1 MLGTLSYTS
10 EVDDAS
16 QLPGMPE
23 PYRLQMVSSNGETIV
38 FRGPYIVGRYEDT
51 DTALRNLVIVSLRE
65 TGHTGKEV
73 AECFSLSE
81 EYVATLRARAKREGS
96 AALVLKRGRP
106 RKLSEVKAR
115 RASAWANEGLSNA
128 EIARR
133 LGVHHGTI
141 GRLLGKRVKEAASDP
156 QLDLDDE
163 TPDDGDGVVEAR
175 ADAEAEVADAP
186 SATPGTTPGVATTGH
201 DEPAPL
207 PVRLEHEER
216 PSRYAGA
223 MLLHPFLERLGAP
236 EVLSALP
243 QRAARR
249 YDAASLVLSSS
260 FAFALGI
267 SSLEGAKHLRAGD
280 AGALVGLESFPHLR
294 TLRPRLRALAE
305 VSDPLSIQRAF
316 AAAMLASDEAPPEIF
331 YVDDHFVTYWGARPV
346 AKGYNIRRH
355 LAEPGRDDTFVTD
368 SYWRAICFS
377 SGEPKGL
384 SVSLPEV
391 LTELKAIVGDRPA
404 MVGFD
409 RGGSYPKVFSA
420 LAEAGMDWVTW
431 RRAPLVAPAAEPRR
445 SWVEV
450 EGKRR
455 TLVLADELVSLK
467 DYDATPVRQLSAYE
481 DGKVAF
487 QVLTSNTTF
496 KGASM
501 VHKLR
506 ARWSIENFNKY
517 VEDHQGVHWLC
528 TYEMETEDDTTP
540 AANPAR
546 KAARQH
552 KAAAKVAVTE
562 AERRLGQAMDE
573 HYASVTERI
582 AVIGERRDDV
592 TIAKD
597 ALIEAV
603 ASMKGIPAKLPR
615 NEIDPNAKR
624 ARPAFAARA
633 LQMVCRLLA
642 YNAELD
648 LARRLNTYLDDPD
661 EYRAIAR
668 NLLHL
673 GGTVAYGR
681 DAVTVRLDRPDA
693 PRVAHA
699 LEQLVKE
706 LNLGPVVRLAG
717 DRRPISY
724 QVAGMR

>member
-1 MLGTLSYTS
+1 MC
-10 EVDDAS
+10 DDPG
-16 QLPGMPE
+16 QLPAMPE
-23 PYRLQMVSSNGETIV
+23 PYRLQKVSSNGETVV
-38 FRGPYIVGRYEDT
+38 FRGPYVVGRYEDT
-51 DTALRNLVIVSLRE
+51 DLALRNLVIVSLRE
-65 TGHTGKEV
+65 IGHTGKEV
-73 AECFSLSE
+73 AECFSMSE
-81 EYVATLRARAKREGS
+81 EYVATLHARAKREGS
-96 AALVLKRGRP
+96 AALVHKRGRP
-106 RKLSEVKAR
+106 RKLSEAKAR
-115 RASAWANEGLSNA
+115 RAKAWAEEGISNA

-141 GRLLGKRVKEAASDP
+141 GRLLGRKVKEPATDP
-156 QLDLDDE
+156 QLDLKDDE
-163 TPDDGDGVVEAR
+163 APADGADDGEGAGVDEEAC
-175 ADAEAEVADAP
+175 AEAENAQAQGL
-186 SATPGTTPGVATTGH
+186 SASAASGGAAT
-201 DEPAPL
+201 DEPPPLL
-207 PVRLEHEER
+207 PVRLGDAER

-223 MLLHPFLERLGAP
+223 MLLHPFLERLGAAD
-236 EVLSALP
+236 VLSALP

-249 YDAASLVLSSS
+249 YDAAALVLSSS
-260 FAFALGI
+260 FAFALGV

-280 AGALVGLESFPHLR
+280 AGALVGLQSFPHLR

-316 AAAMLASDEAPPEIF
+316 AAAMLASDEAPPELF

-368 SYWRAICFS
+368 SDWRAICFS
-377 SGEPKGL
+377 SGEPRGL
-384 SVSLPEV
+384 SVTLPEV
-391 LTELKAIVGDRPA
+391 LTELKVIVGDRPA

-431 RRAPLVAPAAEPRR
+431 RRAPLLAPAAEPRR

-455 TLVLADELVSLK
+455 TLVLADELISLK

-487 QVLTSNTTF
+487 QVLTSNTTL
-496 KGASM
+496 KGACL

-552 KAAAKVAVTE
+552 KAAAKAAVAE

-573 HYASVTERI
+573 DYASVTERI

-597 ALIEAV
+597 ALIAAV
-603 ASMKGIPAKLPR
+603 ASMTGIPAKLPR

-661 EYRAIAR
+661 EYRAITR

-673 GGTVAYGR
+673 GGTVAYKHN
-681 DAVTVRLDRPDA
+681 AVTVRLDRPDA

-706 LNLGPVVRLAG
+706 LNLGPVVRLTG

>member
-1 MLGTLSYTS
+1 MSDETG
-10 EVDDAS
+10 
-16 QLPGMPE
+16 QLPAMPE
-23 PYRLQMVSSNGETIV
+23 PYRLQKVSSDGETVV
-38 FRGPYIVGRYEDT
+38 FRGPYVVGRYEDT
-51 DTALRNLVIVSLRE
+51 DLALRNLVIVSLRE

-73 AECFSLSE
+73 AQCFSLSE

-96 AALVLKRGRP
+96 AALVHKRGRP
-106 RKLSEVKAR
+106 RKLSEAKAR
-115 RASAWANEGLSNA
+115 RASAWANEGLSGA

-163 TPDDGDGVVEAR
+163 VPDNNDGDGVDEAR
-175 ADAEAEVADAP
+175 LEAEADVADALG
-186 SATPGTTPGVATTGH
+186 ATLRTTPDVAITSH
-201 DEPAPL
+201 DELTPL
-207 PVRLEHEER
+207 PVRLEDGER

-223 MLLHPFLERLGAP
+223 MLLHPFLERLGASD
-236 EVLSALP
+236 VLSALP

-249 YDAASLVLSSS
+249 YDAASLVLCSS
-260 FAFALGI
+260 FAFSLGI
-267 SSLEGAKHLRAGD
+267 SSLEGAKHLRQRD
-280 AGALVGLESFPHLR
+280 AGALVGLSSFPDLR
-294 TLRPRLRALAE
+294 TLRPRLRSLAE

-316 AAAMLASDEAPPEIF
+316 AKAMLAGDEVPPSVF

-368 SYWRAICFS
+368 DTWRAICFS
-377 SGEPKGL
+377 TGEPRGL
-384 SVSLPEV
+384 SVTLPEV
-391 LTELKAIVGDRPA
+391 LTDLKTIVGDRPV

-420 LAEAGMDWVTW
+420 LADANMEWVTW
-431 RRAPLVAPAAEPRR
+431 RRAPLLDPAQEPRR
-445 SWVEV
+445 SWVTA

-455 TLVLADELVSLK
+455 TLLVADELVTLSG
-467 DYDATPVRQLSAYE
+467 YDATPVRQLSAFE
-481 DGKVAF
+481 GGKVAF

-496 KGASM
+496 RPAPLVG
-501 VHKLR
+501 KLR
-506 ARWSIENFNKY
+506 SRWSIENFNKY
-517 VEDHQGVHWLC
+517 VEDHHGVHWLC
-528 TYEMETEDDTTP
+528 TYEMETEADTSLV
-540 AANPAR
+540 ANPRR
-546 KAARQH
+546 KAARQ
-552 KAAAKVAVTE
+552 KEAAAAAAVAE

-573 HYASVTERI
+573 NHESVAARI

-597 ALIEAV
+597 ALKDAT
-603 ASMKGIPAKLPR
+603 AGMKGIPAKRPR

-624 ARPAFAARA
+624 AKPAFAARA

-673 GGTVAYGR
+673 GGTITYGHN
-681 DAVTVRLDRPDA
+681 AITVRLERPDA

-699 LEQLVKE
+699 LTQLVKE
-706 LNLGPVVRLAG
+706 LNEGPVVHLAG
-717 DRRPISY
+717 DRRPITY
-724 QVAGMR
+724 QVAGMD

>member
-1 MLGTLSYTS
+1 MGYHG
-10 EVDDAS
+10 EVDEEAV

-23 PYRLQMVSSNGETIV
+23 PYRLAKVSANGETVI
-38 FRGPYIVGRYEDT
+38 FRGPYVVGRYEDT

-65 TGHTGKEV
+65 MGHSGKEV
-73 AECFSLSE
+73 AECFSLSD
-81 EYVATLRARAKREGS
+81 EYVSVLRTRAKREGS
-96 AALVLKRGRP
+96 AALVQRRGRP
-106 RKLSEVKAR
+106 RRLSEAR
-115 RASAWANEGLSNA
+115 IGRAKAWADVGISNA

-133 LGVHHGTI
+133 LGVHPGTI
-141 GRLLGKRVKEAASDP
+141 GRLLGRKVREDAPSQALFDDEEAHDNEER
-156 QLDLDDE
+156 LDDE
-163 TPDDGDGVVEAR
+163 EQAEPDETAS
-175 ADAEAEVADAP
+175 ASAPAEDA
-186 SATPGTTPGVATTGH
+186 ATDDPP
-201 DEPAPL
+201 PRL
-207 PVRLEHEER
+207 LRLEDAQR

-223 MLLHPFLERLGAP
+223 MLLHPFLERLGTP
-236 EVLSALP
+236 DVLSALP

-249 YDAASLVLSSS
+249 YDAASLILCSS
-260 FAFALGI
+260 FGFALGI

-280 AGALVGLESFPHLR
+280 AGALVGLKSFPHLR

-305 VSDPLSIQRAF
+305 VSEPLSIQRAF
-316 AAAMLASDEAPPEIF
+316 AAAMLAGDEAPPELF

-346 AKGYNIRRH
+346 QKGYNIRRH

-368 SYWRAICFS
+368 DTWRAICFS
-377 SGEPKGL
+377 SGEPRGL
-384 SVSLPEV
+384 SVTLPEV
-391 LTELKAIVGDRPA
+391 LTELKTIVGDRPA

-431 RRAPLVAPAAEPRR
+431 RRAPLVDPTQEPRR
-445 SWVEV
+445 SWVTV
-450 EGKRR
+450 DGKRK
-455 TLVLADELVSLK
+455 TLLLADELVTLSG
-467 DYDATPVRQLSAYE
+467 YDATPVRQLSAYE
-481 DGKVAF
+481 GGKVAF
-487 QVLTSNTTF
+487 QVLTSNTAF

-517 VEDHQGVHWLC
+517 VEDHLGVHWLC
-528 TYEMETEDDTTP
+528 TYEMETEQDTTLT
-540 AANPAR
+540 ANPKR

-552 KAAAKVAVTE
+552 KAAVTAAVAE
-562 AERRLGQAMDE
+562 AQRRLGQAMDE
-573 HYASVTERI
+573 DYASVDERI

-597 ALIEAV
+597 ALVEAT

-624 ARPAFAARA
+624 AKPAFATRA

-648 LARRLNTYLDDPD
+648 LARRLNTYLCDPD
-661 EYRAIAR
+661 EYRAITR

-673 GGTVAYGR
+673 GGTITYGHNG
-681 DAVTVRLDRPDA
+681 VTVYLDRPDA

-717 DRRPISY
+717 DRRPITY
-724 QVAGMR
+724 QVAGTR